1 MDDVPIRG
9 VIPDDCRVGRKDLGV
24 GKVRAHVVVCRIF
37 VALFYL
43 FNGKFTGISKSKINR
58 NWVDI
63 GLTQG
68 PSWATKRDAFDLV
81 GSGERRREDGGPSSG
96 IGGCRDTGTQGGKGV
111 GEWWIWWCGWSLVL
125 SKGGR
130 DDWQVFLLTVVVS

>member
-37 VALFYL
+37 VGLFYL

-68 PSWATKRDAFDLV
+68 PSWATKRAHSIWLV
-81 GSGERRREDGGPSSG
+81 RGNDGERTVDRRAGSGDAGIQGRRETRGWASGGY
-96 IGGCRDTGTQGGKGV
+96 GGAAGASC
-111 GEWWIWWCGWSLVL
+111 
-125 SKGGR
+125 
-130 DDWQVFLLTVVVS
+130 